1 MTSIDQFESRFRGA
15 AKDVYRYRER
25 TIDHVVV
32 FTDLSPEQT
41 AAYGKQVQMALRML
55 PASEARSWRFVPG
68 SECAS
73 IGDVLALV
81 ETTAPD
87 LIVAYRNLHS
97 SAWRW
102 QHSLSDHIEVLTQAT
117 EVPVLLLPRPD
128 AGGTWAPPTIA
139 DTDHCVMALTDHLA
153 GDSDLVDVA
162 VAFAA
167 PGGRLLLTHVED
179 QQVFER
185 YIDVIGRIPEIDT
198 DLAREVI
205 LNQLLREPRDYVDS
219 AAFELRR
226 AGVKLRVE
234 PVVTVGHRV
243 GTYIGLVETHS
254 VDLLVMHT
262 RDEDQLA
269 MHGLSYPLAV
279 ELNTTP
285 LLLI

>member
-153 GDSDLVDVA
+153 G
-162 VAFAA
+162 
-167 PGGRLLLTHVED
+167 
-179 QQVFER
+179 QVHAQNPPFR
-185 YIDVIGRIPEIDT
+185 GKSCDGQKSP
-198 DLAREVI
+198 A
-205 LNQLLREPRDYVDS
+205 Q
-219 AAFELRR
+219 
-226 AGVKLRVE
+226 AGVFLAGKVLFSPQALVIVENGSQRETGVSRIAFSKIQYTADTEGIRV
-234 PVVTVGHRV
+234 R
-243 GTYIGLVETHS
+243 
-254 VDLLVMHT
+254 
-262 RDEDQLA
+262 RQQQ
-269 MHGLSYPLAV
+269 
-279 ELNTTP
+279 
-285 LLLI
+285 